1 MTLDHHA
8 RELAEPPQPNGDHP
22 MTDLYTA
29 SRLRVWRQCVRA
41 HFYRYSLGI
50 QTPASP
56 AMLFGTGTHL
66 ALEAW
71 YRAWQAGEDRL
82 GAAFAAIDA
91 IDALEVDEID
101 RVRMRVLVAA
111 YDARWGAE
119 DWEIL
124 AVEVEFRY
132 WLGDIEIGGKIDALI
147 RERVTGKVF
156 VVEHKTSTADT
167 SPGAPYWDRLAIDTQ
182 VSIYTDGAAF
192 GLDYE
197 IAGCIYDVLKRPQH
211 ELKLA
216 TPLESR
222 KYTLGKG
229 CSKCGGSAGGKKGIV
244 QGRGYYE
251 VVFASEVK
259 QNPCDGCAGTG
270 WKLDD
275 KGKPQAPR
283 LHANQ
288 RDTDETFDE
297 YAERLTSEIA
307 ERVDDFL
314 ARSIIVRLDSEL
326 PKMRQELID
335 TIESM
340 RALEERKDSSGNPAP
355 LRPPNHD
362 ACVRGRETCAF
373 FAACAGRA
381 DIHDEHVFPRGVA
394 HPELA
399 AENQAAHEAA

>member
-1 MTLDHHA
+1 MS
-8 RELAEPPQPNGDHP
+8 
-22 MTDLYTA
+22 LYTS

-41 HFYRYSLGI
+41 HFYRYTLGI
-50 QTPASP
+50 HTPATP
-56 AMLFGTGTHL
+56 PMLFGTGTHA

-82 GAAFAAIDA
+82 GAAFAA

-119 DWEIL
+119 DWEVL

-147 RERVTGKVF
+147 RERATGRVF

-167 SPGAPYWDRLAIDTQ
+167 SPGSPYWDRLAIDTQ

-211 ELKLA
+211 DLKLA
-216 TPLESR
+216 TPEESR

-244 QGRGYYE
+244 QGRGTYE

-259 QNPCDGCAGTG
+259 VNRCEGCAGTG
-270 WKLDD
+270 WKLGDD
-275 KGKPQAPR
+275 GTPYAPR

-288 RDTDETFDE
+288 RDTDETLEE
-297 YAERLTSEIA
+297 YAERLTNEIA
-307 ERVDDFL
+307 ERADDFL
-314 ARSIIVRLDSEL
+314 ARSIVVRLDSEL

-340 RALEERKDSSGNPAP
+340 RALDARD
-355 LRPPNHD
+355 LCPPNHD
-362 ACVRGRETCAF
+362 ACIRGRDTCAF
-373 FAACAGRA
+373 FSACSGRA
-381 DIHDEHVFPRGVA
+381 DINDEHVFPRGVA
-394 HPELA
+394 HPELPSA
-399 AENQAAHEAA
+399 A

>member
-1 MTLDHHA
+1 MS
-8 RELAEPPQPNGDHP
+8 E
-22 MTDLYTA
+22 LYTA
-29 SRLRVWRQCVRA
+29 SRLRVFRQCNRA
-41 HFYRYSLGI
+41 HLYRYALGI
-50 QTPASP
+50 RTPSTP
-56 AMLFGTGTHL
+56 QMSFGTHAHA

-91 IDALEVDEID
+91 LDGVDEID
-101 RVRMRVLVAA
+101 RIRLRVLCAA

-124 AVEVEFRY
+124 GVEIQFRY
-132 WLGDIEIGGKIDALI
+132 FLGDIQIGGKIDALI
-147 RERVTGKVF
+147 RERATDRVF

-182 VSIYTDGAAF
+182 VSIYVDGAAF

-216 TPLESR
+216 TPVESR
-222 KYTLGKG
+222 KYTQGKG

-259 QNPCDGCAGTG
+259 QNPCEGCAGTG
-270 WKLDD
+270 WKCDD
-275 KGKPQAPR
+275 EGKPQAPR
-283 LHANQ
+283 LDARQ
-288 RDTDETFDE
+288 RDTDETLEE
-297 YAERLTSEIA
+297 YEERLTTEVA
-307 ERVDDFL
+307 ERVDEFL
-314 ARSIIVRLDSEL
+314 ARSVVVRLDSEL

-335 TIESM
+335 TIEAM
-340 RALEERKDSSGNPAP
+340 RALDSLGIA
-355 LRPPNHD
+355 PPNHD
-362 ACVRGRETCAF
+362 ACVHGRDTCAF
-373 FAACAGRA
+373 FAACSGRA
-381 DIHDEHVFPRGVA
+381 DINDETVWPRGDA
-394 HPELA
+394 HPELSNA
-399 AENQAAHEAA
+399 AA

>member
-1 MTLDHHA
+1 MS
-8 RELAEPPQPNGDHP
+8 E
-22 MTDLYTA
+22 LYTA
-29 SRLRVWRQCVRA
+29 SRLRVWRQCNRA
-41 HFYRYSLGI
+41 HLFRYALGI
-50 QTPASP
+50 RTPQAP
-56 AMLFGTGTHL
+56 AMLFGSCAHR

-71 YRAWQAGEDRL
+71 YRAWQAGADRL
-82 GAAFAAIDA
+82 AAALASIDDEA
-91 IDALEVDEID
+91 EIDDVD
-101 RVRMRVLVAA
+101 RVRLRVLIAA

-119 DWEIL
+119 DWEVL

-132 WLGDIEIGGKIDALI
+132 WLGDIQIGGKIDALI
-147 RERVTGKVF
+147 RERATDRVF

-182 VSIYTDGAAF
+182 VSIYIDGAAF

-229 CSKCGGSAGGKKGIV
+229 CSKCGGSAGGKRGIV

-259 QNPCDGCAGTG
+259 QNQCEACAGTG
-270 WKLDD
+270 WKLDE
-275 KGKPQAPR
+275 KGNPEAPR

-288 RDTDETFDE
+288 RDSDETIEE
-297 YAERLTSEIA
+297 YADRLVAEVA
-307 ERVDDFL
+307 ERVDEFL
-314 ARSIIVRLDSEL
+314 SRSVIVRLDSEL

-340 RALEERKDSSGNPAP
+340 RALDERGLA
-355 LRPPNHD
+355 PPNHD

-373 FAACAGRA
+373 FAACSGRA
-381 DIHDEHVFPRGVA
+381 SIDDPLLFPRGEI

-399 AENQAAHEAA
+399 APVAADEAA